1 MPCAAAAP
9 PSFKSEGFLRPE
21 NFSELHALAESL
33 VALNLGRMEVC
44 LAFAEVL
51 HDEGVACIDDLSCFE
66 KAELSDLLTQ
76 AGMSKIQQVK
86 VMAAVTDASAPA
98 PPPMSGASPPPAL
111 AAADRAPTNAVG
123 GSSLLDVLG
132 ALHGACWSMQHPA
145 VAHFLAKQLPQ
156 AADMCKN
163 DAHVTVAVIVVLRAR
178 FKDSKN
184 GWVAHVKRAAQHAR
198 SALGDREYASHKAAL
213 ASAMSE

>member
-1 MPCAAAAP
+1 MP
-9 PSFKSEGFLRPE
+9 
-21 NFSELHALAESL
+21 
-33 VALNLGRMEVC
+33 V
-44 LAFAEVL
+44 
-51 HDEGVACIDDLSCFE
+51 
-66 KAELSDLLTQ
+66 
-76 AGMSKIQQVK
+76 
-86 VMAAVTDASAPA
+86 
-98 PPPMSGASPPPAL
+98 ASPPPAL
-111 AAADRAPTNAVG
+111 AAASRTPANVVG

-132 ALHGACWSMQHPA
+132 ALHGACWSMQTPA

-156 AADMCKN
+156 AAGMCKS

-198 SALGDREYASHKAAL
+198 SALGDTEYASHKAAL